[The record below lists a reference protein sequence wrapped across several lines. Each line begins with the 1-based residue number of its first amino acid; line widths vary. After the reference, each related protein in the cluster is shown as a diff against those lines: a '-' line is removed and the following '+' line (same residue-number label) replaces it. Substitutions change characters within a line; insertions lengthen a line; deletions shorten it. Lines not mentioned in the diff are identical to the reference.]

1 MYRTLGIIVLS
12 LIISTTQVFG
22 SNLTAEAQQLVKKS
36 ASKKITDFSDEE
48 LKVGLAEL
56 KSQLFLLNDALIGAQ
71 AQADG
76 SFLLKVESVVANK
89 YTGLGVTLLGSLVLP
104 VLATMATN
112 GGDIR
117 MRAYII
123 SAGGAFILWAIL
135 SGAVK
140 GAVALSTVELNQLKS
155 TIKDL
160 NVQIARI
167 EMKIQRNEMNRAAQN

>member
-1 MYRTLGIIVLS
+1 
-12 LIISTTQVFG
+12 
-22 SNLTAEAQQLVKKS
+22 
-36 ASKKITDFSDEE
+36 
-48 LKVGLAEL
+48 
-56 KSQLFLLNDALIGAQ
+56 
-71 AQADG
+71 
-76 SFLLKVESVVANK
+76 
-89 YTGLGVTLLGSLVLP
+89 
-104 VLATMATN
+104 MATN